1 MSNEY
6 INKEEALA
14 DLQTANPNTL
24 FTVEGVKSWLCS
36 QKIYTLAKCKDC
48 RSNNNCDI
56 QHSAQAGDNFFCAYW
71 W

>member
-14 DLQTANPNTL
+14 DLQTVNPNTL
-24 FTVEGVKSWLCS
+24 FTVEGVKFWLCS